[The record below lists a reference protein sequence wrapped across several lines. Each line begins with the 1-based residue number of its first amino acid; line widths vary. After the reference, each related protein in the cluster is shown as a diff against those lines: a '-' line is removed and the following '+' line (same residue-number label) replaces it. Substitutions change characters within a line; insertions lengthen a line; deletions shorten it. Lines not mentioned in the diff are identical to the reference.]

1 MKLIKCL
8 LFLVLTLT
16 YLGCWAQQNTKVA
29 DFRKYFAARHVDGCF
44 VLYNLEKDQLTI
56 SNPKRCKTG
65 FLPASTFKIF
75 NSMVALE
82 TGVAT
87 GKDFLIKWDGTDHGS
102 SGWNQNHTLQSA
114 FKASAVW
121 YYQELARRIGEE
133 KMQMWLNKTQ
143 YGNKNLGGGI
153 DQFWLKGDLR
163 ITPIGQ
169 TLFLAR
175 LVKETLPFSYENQMT
190 VKEMMVEKET
200 SGYCLGAKTGWA
212 ILPDKTN
219 IGWFVGYILKNG
231 KWYTFAT
238 NIESKTEIEGFQQ
251 IRRDITYQILD
262 QLGLNQ

>member
-1 MKLIKCL
+1 VRLINNCFFIAL
-8 LFLVLTLT
+8 AIITLN
-16 YLGCWAQQNTKVA
+16 CSAQKTTKVA
-29 DFRKYFAARHVDGCF
+29 DLGKYFEAHHVKGCF
-44 VLYNLEKDQLTI
+44 VFYDLQTQEMTI
-56 SNPKRCKTG
+56 SDPKRCSTG

-75 NSMVALE
+75 NSLVALE

-102 SGWNQNHTLQSA
+102 SGWNRDHTLESA
-114 FKASAVW
+114 FKASAYW

-133 KMQMWLNKTQ
+133 RMQSWLNRTE

-163 ITPIGQ
+163 ITPIEQ
-169 TLFLAR
+169 TLFLEK
-175 LVKETLPFSYENQMT
+175 LVRETLPFSSVSQRT
-190 VKEMMVEKET
+190 VKEMMVEKEII
-200 SGYCLGAKTGWA
+200 GYCLGAKTGWA

-219 IGWFVGYILKNG
+219 IGWFVGYIHKDA

-251 IRRDITYQILD
+251 IRRDITSEILI